1 MIMGGPAE
9 AALQRELEPNER
21 LTWSGQPL
29 QGLTFRQGDLF
40 LVPFSVLWGGI
51 AFYSAYT
58 AVFVR
63 NAPPFAMIWSIP
75 FVLIGVYLTIGRFFF
90 DSYQRRWTFYGL
102 TNQRVLILSEVW
114 TREVKSIDLRKL
126 NEISL
131 TERSDGSGNILFG
144 SASPYTS
151 LWYGTA
157 WPGMSAKLTPAF
169 QLILKVRVVYDL
181 IRRAQQ
187 ET

>member
-1 MIMGGPAE
+1 MIAFGPAE
-9 AALQRELEPNER
+9 PALQKELEPSER
-21 LTWSGQPL
+21 LIWSGQPR
-29 QGLTFRQGDLF
+29 QGLAFRQGDLF

-58 AVFVR
+58 AAFVK
-63 NAPPFAMIWSIP
+63 NAPLFSMIWGIP
-75 FVLIGVYLTIGRFFF
+75 FVLIGVYLTVGRFFI

-102 TNQRVLILSEVW
+102 TNRRALILSGVW

-144 SASPYTS
+144 SASPYSS

-169 QLILKVRVVYDL
+169 QLIPKVRVVYDL

-187 ET
+187 QT